1 MTAAAVLQDVE
12 LCKLSLLPALQ
23 IIAKQHPEQAWRE
36 AAAAAAELLV
46 QSSDR

>member
-1 MTAAAVLQDVE
+1 VLQDVE
-12 LCKLSLLPALQ
+12 LRKLSLLPALRLL
-23 IIAKQHPEQAWRE
+23 AKQHPQQAWRE